1 MFSAHKTITMKIL
14 FKVSAINVRVNTKD
28 NTEFTS
34 ISLFKEVKKEINGSV
49 SVGRKYAEHAC
60 VSTTLK
66 VDDVFTFDSDVYDMV
81 KQAYTDDVTGVEKF
95 ANKIYLRADA

>member
-1 MFSAHKTITMKIL
+1 MNSLTKTIIMKIQ
-14 FKVSAINVRVNTKD
+14 FKVSAINVRVNSKD

-34 ISLFKEVKKEINGSV
+34 ISLFKEVKKELNGSV

-66 VDDVFTFDSDVYDMV
+66 VNDTFTFDSEMYDMV
-81 KQAYTDDVTGVEKF
+81 KQMYTDEEGVEKF

>member
-28 NTEFTS
+28 NTEFIS
-34 ISLFKEVKKEINGSV
+34 ISLFKEVKKEINGCT

-60 VSTTLK
+60 PASTLK
-66 VDDVFTFDSDVYDMV
+66 VNDDFLFDSDLWDMRKV
-81 KQAYTDDVTGVEKF
+81 SYTDDEGVEKF

>member
-1 MFSAHKTITMKIL
+1 MKIA
-14 FKVSAINVRVNTKD
+14 FKVSAVNVRVNST
-28 NTEFTS
+28 TGEEFTS
-34 ISLFKEVKKEINGSV
+34 LSLFKEVKKELNGSV

-66 VDDVFTFDSDVYDMV
+66 VNDTFTFDSELYDMV
-81 KQAYTDDVTGVEKF
+81 KVSYTDDEGVEKF

>member
-1 MFSAHKTITMKIL
+1 MVSAHKITIMKIA
-14 FKVSAINVRVNTKD
+14 FKVSAINVRVNSKD

-34 ISLFKEVKKEINGSV
+34 ISLFKEVKKELNGSM

-60 VSTTLK
+60 VSTKLVVGDT
-66 VDDVFTFDSDVYDMV
+66 FTFDSEMYDMV
-81 KQAYTDDVTGVEKF
+81 KQMYTDEEGVEKF